1 VIPTFIAFPYMLSV
15 SRPPGK
21 GPTAPARLQPLRLI
35 DQQDRRSAPIKVAPA
50 KERPLLTIQSAP
62 LMAADAIADYLGKPK
77 RARER
82 E

>member
-1 VIPTFIAFPYMLSV
+1 MLSV

-21 GPTAPARLQPLRLI
+21 GPTASARLQPRRLI
-35 DQQDRRSAPIKVAPA
+35 DLQDRRSAPGKVAPA
-50 KERPLLTIQSAP
+50 KERPLLTIQSAL